1 VTTVEE
7 VRSNPLIDEATAS
20 RLASLWN
27 AAYPGMREMLTT
39 VIDGQRRYLSENPDS
54 PVRAEIKRHEET
66 RLALGQLDRGTY
78 RGCTRSPG
86 MFDTWGAL
94 SAIKRLPMP
103 TGSKHGG
110 NVYRLAA
117 ELSDIE
123 AARAAAL
130 ADA

>member
-1 VTTVEE
+1 MTTTEAI
-7 VRSNPLIDEATAS
+7 RSNPLIDEATAV
-20 RLASLWN
+20 RLAALWN
-27 AAYPGMREMLTT
+27 AAYPGMRELLTT
-39 VIDGQRRYLSENPDS
+39 VIDAQRKYLSEKPDGHLQEE
-54 PVRAEIKRHEET
+54 VKRHEET
-66 RLALGQLDRGTY
+66 RRALGQLDRGTY

-123 AARAAAL
+123 AARAEAL
-130 ADA
+130 ASA

>member
-1 VTTVEE
+1 MTTIEAI
-7 VRSNPLIDEATAS
+7 RSNPRIDEATAG
-20 RLASLWN
+20 RIAALWN

-39 VIDGQRRYLSENPDS
+39 VIDGQRSYLNEHPDS
-54 PVRAEIKRHEET
+54 SVRAEIKRHEET

-117 ELSDIE
+117 ELSDVE

-130 ADA
+130 ANV

>member
-1 VTTVEE
+1 MTTIE
-7 VRSNPLIDEATAS
+7 VIRSNPLIDEATAE
-20 RLASLWN
+20 RVATLWN
-27 AAYPGMREMLTT
+27 AAYPGMRELLTT
-39 VIDGQRRYLSENPDS
+39 VIDAQRNYLSEKHDS
-54 PVRAEIKRHEET
+54 QLQAEIKRHEET
-66 RLALGQLDRGTY
+66 RRALGQLDRGTY

-94 SAIKRLPMP
+94 SAIRRLPLP

-110 NVYRLAA
+110 SIYRLAA

-130 ADA
+130 ATA